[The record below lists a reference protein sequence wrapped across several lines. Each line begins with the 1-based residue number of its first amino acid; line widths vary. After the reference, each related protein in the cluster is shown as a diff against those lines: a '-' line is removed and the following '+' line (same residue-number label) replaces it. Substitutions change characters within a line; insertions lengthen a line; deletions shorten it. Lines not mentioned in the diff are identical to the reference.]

1 MQRPH
6 EAKSILL
13 GKQYNFQNS
22 FGLTRHTYLLI
33 NDNKKRYIQ
42 CVCSLSSCR
51 ELKLFPHVSQ
61 LKDAFTLELD
71 SSDFSPVSL

>member
-1 MQRPH
+1 M
-6 EAKSILL
+6 I
-13 GKQYNFQNS
+13 
-22 FGLTRHTYLLI
+22 I
-33 NDNKKRYIQ
+33 KKRYIQ

-71 SSDFSPVSL
+71 SSGTFVSEKD